1 MANGKVA
8 NPEERMVRVTLLLDA
23 YGKLLTD
30 RQRTFMRLH
39 FDEDLSFSDIAREHG
54 ISRQAVHDSVK
65 HAIASL
71 DNLEDNLGLVSGNG
85 HAQAPETHVAGRQ
98 LIERLTA
105 LRERV
110 GRECCEQHSPWVVNE
125 LSSLIALLNGE
136 NA

>member
-8 NPEERMVRVTLLLDA
+8 NPEERMVRATLLLDA

-65 HAIASL
+65 HAMATLGNL
-71 DNLEDNLGLVSGNG
+71 DEALGLVNG
-85 HAQAPETHVAGRQ
+85 RASTPETHVAGRQ
-98 LIERLTA
+98 LIDKLNT
-105 LRERV
+105 LRDRV
-110 GRECCEQHSPWVVNE
+110 SDECCAEHSPWVVEE
-125 LSSLIALLNGE
+125 LGELIGLLEGNHKE
-136 NA
+136 